1 MIRAWRLVK
10 AEHADDAFTG
20 EGARRGGGRWNSKGV
35 RVVYTAGSLSLA
47 TLEVMVHT
55 HFYSALKYY
64 VCIPI
69 DFDPSLSQSI
79 TIEDL
84 PDNWKADPIP
94 QSVKKVGDR
103 WVQNQE
109 SVILKVPSA
118 IIPVET
124 NYLINPSHPDF
135 EKVVIHSPQKF
146 AFDPQLLPRPG

>member
-1 MIRAWRLVK
+1 MIRAWRLIK
-10 AEHADDAFTG
+10 AEHANDAFAG

-35 RVVYTAGSLSLA
+35 RVVYASGSLSLA
-47 TLEVMVHT
+47 ALEVMVHT
-55 HFYSALKYY
+55 HFYRALKYY

-84 PDNWKADPIP
+84 PDTWKADPIP
-94 QSVKKVGDR
+94 QSLKNMGDR
-103 WVQNQE
+103 WIYNQE
-109 SVILKVPSA
+109 SVILKVPSV
-118 IIPVET
+118 IIPVEY

-146 AFDPQLLPRPG
+146 AFDPRLLS

>member
-1 MIRAWRLVK
+1 MIRAWRPIK

-35 RVVYTAGSLSLA
+35 RLVYTSGSLSLA

-55 HFYSALKYY
+55 HFYSALKSY

-69 DFDPSLSQSI
+69 DFDPSLLQSI
-79 TIEDL
+79 TIDDL
-84 PDNWKADPIP
+84 PDNWQADPIP

-103 WVQNQE
+103 WIKNKE

-118 IIPVET
+118 IIPVEF

-135 EKVVIHSPQKF
+135 GKIVIQYE
-146 AFDPQLLPRPG
+146 

>member
-1 MIRAWRLVK
+1 MIRAWRLIK
-10 AEHADDAFTG
+10 TEHADDAFTG

-103 WVQNQE
+103 WIQNQE
-109 SVILKVPSA
+109 TVILKVPSA

-124 NYLINPSHPDF
+124 NYLINPSHLDF

-146 AFDPQLLPRPG
+146 TFDPRLLPG